1 MENIKTLDQALRQ
14 SNIYFLIVL
23 PFLKKRKRK
32 RKINIYIDALVSIY
46 KRERSSI
53 VIIDNNRH
61 SYCPWNNFQ
70 QP

>member
-32 RKINIYIDALVSIY
+32 GKINIYRCPGIDI
-46 KRERSSI
+46 
-53 VIIDNNRH
+53 
-61 SYCPWNNFQ
+61 
-70 QP
+70 